1 MKPLLILFSG
11 LFTLFSV
18 SAEENIEQEI
28 TAALAGLIPDI
39 KVDSVR
45 AAPVE
50 GLYQVLMGTDVI
62 YMSRDGN
69 YVLKGELLDINLKR
83 NLTEDVRSGARLRLI
98 EGIDKNEYIE
108 FAPEKSSE
116 AIYVFTDVECG
127 YCRKLHRDV
136 PELNARGVS
145 VRYLAF
151 PRNGVDSAVGREM
164 RQVWCAED
172 RQAAITA
179 AKNRESVAAASCND
193 PVARHY
199 ALGRQLGIRGT
210 PAIYLENGRMLPGY
224 LTPDEL
230 EYQLQLQ

>member
-1 MKPLLILFSG
+1 MKPLSILF
-11 LFTLFSV
+11 LYVFSV
-18 SAEENIEQEI
+18 FSASADENIEQEI
-28 TAALAGLIPDI
+28 AAALAGFIPDI
-39 KVDSVR
+39 RIDSVR

-83 NLTEDVRSGARLRLI
+83 NLTEDVRAGARLRLI
-98 EGIDKNEYIE
+98 EGIDKDEYIE
-108 FAPEKSSE
+108 FAPERADA

-136 PELNARGVS
+136 PELNARGIS

-151 PRNGVDSAVGREM
+151 PRNGMDSAVGREM
-164 RQVWCAED
+164 RDVWCAAD
-172 RQAAITA
+172 RPAAMTA
-179 AKNRESVAAASCND
+179 AKNRQSVSAADCAD
-193 PVARHY
+193 PVAKHY

-230 EYQLQLQ
+230 EHQLPQE

>member
-1 MKPLLILFSG
+1 MKPLSILFLSM
-11 LFTLFSV
+11 FSV
-18 SAEENIEQEI
+18 FSASADENIEQEI
-28 TAALAGLIPDI
+28 AAALAGLIPDI
-39 KVDSVR
+39 RIDSVR

-69 YVLKGELLDINLKR
+69 YVLRGELLDINLKR
-83 NLTEDVRSGARLRLI
+83 NLTEDVRAAARLGLI
-98 EGIDKNEYIE
+98 EGIDKDEYIE
-108 FAPEKSSE
+108 FAAERTGA

-136 PELNARGVS
+136 PELNARGIS

-164 RQVWCAED
+164 RDVWCAAD
-172 RQAAITA
+172 RPAAMTA
-179 AKNRESVAAASCND
+179 AKNRQSVAAADCAD
-193 PVARHY
+193 PVAKHY

-230 EYQLQLQ
+230 EHQLQRQ